1 MGRMILI
8 MGGQLHLSRG
18 NSISGTWE
26 KQGIIMGRMIFIMG
40 GQLHPLIKIILPI
53 LICCFSHSG
62 NEISPRKVKLT
73 SHNKNHPA
81 HNNPLLFPRVPE
93 MEFPLER

>member
-1 MGRMILI
+1 MGRMIFI

-40 GQLHPLIKIILPI
+40 GQLHLSRGNSI
-53 LICCFSHSG
+53 SG
-62 NEISPRKVKLT
+62 TRGKSRG
-73 SHNKNHPA
+73 
-81 HNNPLLFPRVPE
+81 LLWAG
-93 MEFPLER
+93 